1 MAKSKKTKG
10 TSSQPA
16 FEDGSYF
23 KDVPM
28 MYLDEDG
35 QWQVDVDEE

>member
-1 MAKSKKTKG
+1 MAKGKKTKG
-10 TSSQPA
+10 ASNQPA

-28 MYLDEDG
+28 MYLDENG

>member
-1 MAKSKKTKG
+1 MAKNTKTKAK
-10 TSSQPA
+10 SNQPA

-28 MYLDEDG
+28 MYLDENG
-35 QWQVDVDEE
+35 QWQVNVDSE